1 MSVLR
6 FDPFGDPF
14 RQMDRLTNQLLSG
27 TRTPMGMPMDV
38 WQADD
43 GFHVSLDLPG
53 VDPSSV
59 DISTERSVLTIT
71 AERRPEYQQGHNVL
85 VAERPQGSFTRQLQ
99 LGDTVDSENV
109 QATYADGV
117 LHLSS
122 RSLRL
127 PSRAGFKCRPAV
139 AADVRSRSR
148 PSRRKRLA
156 PPGSPPQAIPR
167 RRRREARRS
176 SSHDCWCLEST
187 ALRRRKRCST
197 WQALG
202 RQADRVAGDARLHAQ
217 RWCSAQ
223 DHLSQSS

>member
-1 MSVLR
+1 VLVLSQEVAVSVLR

-59 DISTERSVLTIT
+59 DITTERHILTIR

-99 LGDTVDSENV
+99 LGDTVDAANV

-117 LHLSS
+117 LHLT
-122 RSLRL
+122 L
-127 PSRAGFKCRPAV
+127 PIAQAAQARKIQVQTGGGGERQIEVEPEPAES
-139 AADVRSRSR
+139 AT
-148 PSRRKRLA
+148 PSV
-156 PPGSPPQAIPR
+156 
-167 RRRREARRS
+167 
-176 SSHDCWCLEST
+176 EST
-187 ALRRRKRCST
+187 QNGS
-197 WQALG
+197 
-202 RQADRVAGDARLHAQ
+202 
-217 RWCSAQ
+217 
-223 DHLSQSS
+223 